1 MRFMMMLPTPVDVL
15 ENWQPTKEVVGAM
28 RKFSDD
34 MRKAGVLLSAEG
46 LHPTSRGTRIRVSG
60 RRRTLTDGPFAEA
73 KEVIAGSWMIQVKSK
88 DEAVEWANRCLW
100 GRTASSRCAR
110 CLKRMISRPTCNRR
124 APKHKAWPVAGSL

>member
-15 ENWQPTKEVVGAM
+15 ENWQPRKEVVGAM

-60 RRRTLTDGPFAEA
+60 GRRTLTDGPFAEA
-73 KEVIAGSWMIQVKSK
+73 KEVIAGFWMIQVKSK
-88 DEAVEWANRCLW
+88 DEAVEWANRCPL
-100 GRTASSRCAR
+100 GEDGLIEVRQVFEAHDFPPD
-110 CLKRMISRPTCNRR
+110 LQ
-124 APKHKAWPVAGSL
+124 PKSAKA

>member
-1 MRFMMMLPTPVDVL
+1 MRFMMMLPAPVDVL
-15 ENWQPTKEVVGAM
+15 ENRRPTKEVVGAM

-60 RRRTLTDGPFAEA
+60 GRRTLTDGPFAEA

-88 DEAVEWANRCLW
+88 DEAVEWANRCPL
-100 GRTASSRCAR
+100 GEDGVIEVRQVFEAHDFPPD
-110 CLKRMISRPTCNRR
+110 LQ
-124 APKHKAWPVAGSL
+124 PKSAKA

>member
-1 MRFMMMLPTPVDVL
+1 MRFMMMLPAPVDVL

-60 RRRTLTDGPFAEA
+60 GRRTLTDGPFAEA
-73 KEVIAGSWMIQVKSK
+73 KEVIAGFWMIQVKSK
-88 DEAVEWANRCLW
+88 DEAVEWANRCPL
-100 GRTASSRCAR
+100 GEDGLIEVRQVFEAHDFPPD
-110 CLKRMISRPTCNRR
+110 LQ
-124 APKHKAWPVAGSL
+124 PKSAKA